1 MDDPTAPIEHFSQ
14 LAPLLRHP
22 LVLAGFALLLFFF
35 GPGHALLKRGI
46 IPPLPANTA
55 GTILQRLLQYGFVLA
70 LVTIVFALAL
80 QLVRPDQQPWLYG
93 FFPAT
98 LVIVLGFVLLLHKDR
113 RTTAPVPFPKNRS
126 SEK

>member
-1 MDDPTAPIEHFSQ
+1 MDDPTALIEHFSQ

-22 LVLAGFALLLFFF
+22 LVLAGFALLLFF
-35 GPGHALLKRGI
+35 GLGHALLKRGI

-70 LVTIVFALAL
+70 LVTIVFGLAL
-80 QLVRPDQQPWLYG
+80 QLVRPDQQPWVYG
-93 FFPAT
+93 FFLAT

>member
-1 MDDPTAPIEHFSQ
+1 MDDPTALIEHFSQ

-22 LVLAGFALLLFFF
+22 LVLAGFALLLFF
-35 GPGHALLKRGI
+35 GLGHALLKRGI
-46 IPPLPANTA
+46 ILPLPANTA
-55 GTILQRLLQYGFVLA
+55 GTILQRLLQYGFVRA